1 MVKIVET
8 DFVLNKN
15 QTERTIS
22 YWMEPDYL
30 GCIEVG
36 ERMTNAELKVITD
49 PESRY
54 RII

>member
-8 DFVLNKN
+8 DFVINKN

-30 GCIEVG
+30 GCVAVG
-36 ERMTNAELKVITD
+36 KRMANAELKVITD
-49 PESRY
+49 PESK
-54 RII
+54 